1 VFAPFLGVLW
11 CIQRLFVKAPSGRQ
25 RFNVL
30 AALHATSHEL
40 FTVTNLTYI
49 TATTVCELLHLLVGA
64 YPGLPITLVLDNAR
78 YQRCMLV
85 QTLAGTLG
93 IELLYLPPYS
103 PNLNLI
109 ERLWKFVKKQ
119 CLYSKYYPDSVSF
132 QHAIADCLA
141 RVPTHSQAEVTTLL
155 TLRFQTFTAVPVVGE
170 PQSSTLASQGTPP
183 VTPVLSMAA

>member
-11 CIQRLFVKAPSGRQ
+11 CVQRLFVKAPSGRQ

-40 FTVTNLTYI
+40 FTVTTLTYL
-49 TATTVCELLHLLVGA
+49 TATTVCELLHGLAGA
-64 YPGLPITLVLDNAR
+64 YPGVPLTVVLDNAR
-78 YQRCMLV
+78 YQRCALV
-85 QTLAGTLG
+85 QTLAATLD

-119 CLYSKYYPDSVSF
+119 CLYSKYYPDSTSF
-132 QHAIADCLA
+132 QHAIQDCLA
-141 RVPTHSQAEVTTLL
+141 KVPTHYQAELTTLL

-170 PQSSTLASQGTPP
+170 SLHPSLAPQVIPP
-183 VTPVLSMAA
+183 LTEVLSMAA

>member
-11 CIQRLFVKAPSGRQ
+11 CLQRLFVKAPSGRQ

-30 AALHATSHEL
+30 AALHATSPEL
-40 FTVTNLTYI
+40 LPVTNLT
-49 TATTVCELLHLLVGA
+49 CELLHLLAGA

-78 YQRCMLV
+78 YQRCRLV
-85 QTLAGTLG
+85 QTLAGTWG

-119 CLYSKYYPDSVSF
+119 CLYSQYSPDSAAF
-132 QHAIADCLA
+132 QSAIQDCLA
-141 RVPTHSQAEVTTLL
+141 KVPTHYQAELAPLL
-155 TLRFQTFTAVPVVGE
+155 TLRLHTFTAVPVVGDR
-170 PQSSTLASQGTPP
+170 PPPLVLSASQVETK
-183 VTPVLSMAA
+183 VLTMAA

>member
-11 CIQRLFVKAPSGRQ
+11 CVQRLFVKAPSGRQ

-49 TATTVCELLHLLVGA
+49 TATTVCELLHGLAGA
-64 YPGLPITLVLDNAR
+64 YPGVPLTVVLDNAR
-78 YQRCMLV
+78 YQRCALV
-85 QTLAGTLG
+85 QTLAAILD

-119 CLYSKYYPDSVSF
+119 CRYSKYYPDSTSF
-132 QHAIADCLA
+132 QRAIQDCLA
-141 RVPTHSQAEVTTLL
+141 KVPTPYQAELASLL
-155 TLRFQTFTAVPVVGE
+155 TLRFQTFTTVPVVGD
-170 PQSSTLASQGTPP
+170 SSPTGLASKLTHP
-183 VTPVLSMAA
+183 VIKVLPMAA

>member
-11 CIQRLFVKAPSGRQ
+11 CVQRLFVKAPSGRQ

-49 TATTVCELLHLLVGA
+49 TATTVCELLHGLAGA
-64 YPGLPITLVLDNAR
+64 YPGVPLTVVLDNAR
-78 YQRCMLV
+78 YQRCALV
-85 QTLAGTLG
+85 QTLAAILD

-119 CLYSKYYPDSVSF
+119 CLYSKYYPDSTSF
-132 QHAIADCLA
+132 QHAIQDCLA
-141 RVPTHSQAEVTTLL
+141 KVPTHYQAELASLL
-155 TLRFQTFTAVPVVGE
+155 TLRFQTFTTVPVVGD
-170 PQSSTLASQGTPP
+170 SSPTGLASELTH
-183 VTPVLSMAA
+183 SA